1 MDLRDNMLDLS
12 AVLEEEKGWFMTD
25 DRIDHFNI
33 NDLVEQISVKL
44 RTGSDPHAGT
54 DGQVFLFV
62 GGREFRIN
70 RAGINDREPG
80 QMDLLI
86 LGRGANVEDPDR
98 NHPADPLAVR
108 MHDVDRYPVWLRF
121 APRPKVVEGVKVQ
134 GGVLR
139 QPVVIDPVDN
149 LDPVDAA
156 SNDNWMLDSVHVLVR
171 GRTDQRDFGI
181 LDDDGRLIEDLGL
194 WLGKD
199 FGLFVYLRR
208 FSGEPF

>member
-1 MDLRDNMLDLS
+1 
-12 AVLEEEKGWFMTD
+12 MTD
-25 DRIDHFNI
+25 DRFEPI
-33 NDLVEQISVKL
+33 NDMVEQMAVKL

-70 RAGINDREPG
+70 RAGSNDREPG
-80 QMDLLI
+80 QLDILR
-86 LGRGANVEDPDR
+86 LGRGANVEDPES
-98 NHPADPLAVR
+98 NHPGRPLLLR
-108 MHDVDRYPVWLRF
+108 MDDVDRHPVWLRF
-121 APRPKVVEGVKVQ
+121 APKPKTVEGVKVQ

-139 QPVVIDPVDN
+139 QPVVVDPVDK

-156 SNDNWMLDSVHVLVR
+156 SGDNWMLDAVHVHVS

-181 LDDDGRLIEDLGL
+181 VDDDGRLIEDLGL

-199 FGLFVYLRR
+199 FGLFVYLQR
-208 FSGEPF
+208 FSGGPF